1 VSTWHRFHLN
11 ETLKALAISDNNRF
25 FVRLREPP
33 GESRHPLEFY
43 RWNLRDAQEA
53 ADRVVQAYYPHEC
66 DEQICGVWWKSDN

>member
-1 VSTWHRFHLN
+1 MSTWHRFHLKD
-11 ETLKALAISDNNRF
+11 TLKALAISDNNRF

-53 ADRVVQAYYPHEC
+53 ADRIVQAYYPHEC
-66 DEQICGVWWKSDN
+66 DEQICGLWRKSDS